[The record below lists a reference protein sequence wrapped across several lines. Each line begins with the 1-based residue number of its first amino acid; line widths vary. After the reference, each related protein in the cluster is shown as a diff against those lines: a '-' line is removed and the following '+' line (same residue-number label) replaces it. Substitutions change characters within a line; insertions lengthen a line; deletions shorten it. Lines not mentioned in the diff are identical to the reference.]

1 MLLNALSMSKSENI
15 KENYL
20 FQKLSDAAVNL
31 LQMNM
36 GVVSHLLE
44 AEDQEIQNIT
54 QTILNLLPDIVT
66 DDEKSQ
72 Q

>member
-1 MLLNALSMSKSENI
+1 MHL
-15 KENYL
+15 
-20 FQKLSDAAVNL
+20 
-31 LQMNM
+31 

-44 AEDQEIQNIT
+44 AEDPDIQNIT

-72 Q
+72 E

>member
-1 MLLNALSMSKSENI
+1 MHL
-15 KENYL
+15 
-20 FQKLSDAAVNL
+20 
-31 LQMNM
+31 

-72 Q
+72 E